1 MNFVNKIKSVFK
13 KDEGSDEIVRT
24 KAFDQPEDGDDIIRK
39 EYGSY
44 DLSKL
49 PGSKSKSKSKS
60 KKSKSRSKS
69 KSQTGGKRSRTRRRR
84 NRRKNRRTRRRRR
97 R

>member
-13 KDEGSDEIVRT
+13 KNEGSDEIVRT

-39 EYGSY
+39 VHASY

-49 PGSKSKSKSKS
+49 SGSKS
-60 KKSKSRSKS
+60 KSKSRSKS
-69 KSQTGGKRSRTRRRR
+69 KSKR
-84 NRRKNRRTRRRRR
+84 
-97 R
+97 